1 MSNSRA
7 FPAGNSVESFG
18 FDPIQHRLAVTSHHG
33 IIKMYQFNNGKTTSA
48 YEVGCLLTS
57 NLGGISDLWEERVED
72 AIPRG
77 ISFADKGNSVMIYGL
92 ETGAV

>member
-1 MSNSRA
+1 M
-7 FPAGNSVESFG
+7 
-18 FDPIQHRLAVTSHHG
+18 
-33 IIKMYQFNNGKTTSA
+33 K
-48 YEVGCLLTS
+48 VGCLLTS